1 MIWKKVINMTWKD
14 EIKKVN
20 LGGGEERFPD
30 SERDWMEDD
39 AANAFNP
46 ERHINEVIKDMLGS
60 ATFGGG
66 LLDDIDQRFADAAEQ
81 DHISF
86 PRFYDKKKLRKQ
98 LLPIIEE
105 IVRSTIKVDMSKYE
119 YSGP

>member
-1 MIWKKVINMTWKD
+1 VRKMSWKD
-14 EIKKVN
+14 SIKKVN

-39 AANAFNP
+39 AENAFNP
-46 ERHINEVIKDMLGS
+46 ERHINGVIKDILGS

-66 LLDDIDQRFADAAEQ
+66 LLDDIEERLGKEEEQ
-81 DHISF
+81 AHISF
-86 PRFYDKKKLRKQ
+86 PRGFDKAKVRKQ

-105 IVRSTIKVDMSKYE
+105 IVRSTIEVDMSKYK

>member
-1 MIWKKVINMTWKD
+1 MTWKD

-20 LGGGEERFPD
+20 VGGGEERFPD
-30 SERDWMEDD
+30 SDRDWMEDD

-46 ERHINEVIKDMLGS
+46 ERHIIGVIKDIVGS

-66 LLDDIDQRFADAAEQ
+66 LLDDIEERLGKEEEQ
-81 DHISF
+81 EHISF
-86 PRFYDKKKLRKQ
+86 PKGFDKAKVRKQ
-98 LLPIIEE
+98 LVPIIEE
-105 IVRSTIKVDMSKYE
+105 IVRSTIKVDLDKYT

>member
-1 MIWKKVINMTWKD
+1 MSWKD
-14 EIKKVN
+14 SIKKVN

-30 SERDWMEDD
+30 SDRDWMEDD

-46 ERHINEVIKDMLGS
+46 ERHINQIIKDIVGS
-60 ATFGGG
+60 NHMEG
-66 LLDDIDQRFADAAEQ
+66 LLGDISERIAMKEQAD
-81 DHISF
+81 HVSF
-86 PRFYDKKKLRKQ
+86 RPIVYGKLRKK

-105 IVRSTIKVDMSKYE
+105 LVRNTIELDMSKYK

>member
-1 MIWKKVINMTWKD
+1 MTWKD

-20 LGGGEERFPD
+20 LGGGEERFSD
-30 SERDWMEDD
+30 SDRDWMEDE

-46 ERHINEVIKDMLGS
+46 ERHINGVINDILGS
-60 ATFGGG
+60 AKLGGG
-66 LLDDIDQRFADAAEQ
+66 LLEDIAERLGKEEEQ
-81 DHISF
+81 AHISF
-86 PRFYDKKKLRKQ
+86 PRYFDRAKVRRQ

-105 IVRSTIKVDMSKYE
+105 IVRSTIEVDMDKYT

>member
-1 MIWKKVINMTWKD
+1 MTWKD

-20 LGGGEERFPD
+20 VGGGEERFPD

-46 ERHINEVIKDMLGS
+46 ERHINGVIKFILGS
-60 ATFGGG
+60 NHMEG
-66 LLDDIDQRFADAAEQ
+66 LLGDISERFGMAEEA

-86 PRFYDKKKLRKQ
+86 PRYYDEKKLRKQ

-105 IVRSTIKVDMSKYE
+105 IVKSTIEIDMSKYR
-119 YSGP
+119 YDGR